1 MCELGLN
8 GIDYV
13 LLVLN
18 GGVDASDGE
27 GLCFLARLSLHQV
40 VLAHS
45 GLGWGS
51 GQDIGRLGASW
62 GSGPAVQHFL
72 GCRHTD
78 LHPRA
83 VSRAPLFL

>member
-27 GLCFLARLSLHQV
+27 GLWFLARLSLHQV
-40 VLAHS
+40 LAHS
-45 GLGWGS
+45 LGRGS
-51 GQDIGRLGASW
+51 GQDIGGLGGW
-62 GSGPAVQHFL
+62 GSGPAVQHFV
-72 GCRHTD
+72 GCRHAD

-83 VSRAPLFL
+83 VSRAPFFL

>member
-40 VLAHS
+40 LAHS
-45 GLGWGS
+45 LGRGRS
-51 GQDIGRLGASW
+51 G
-62 GSGPAVQHFL
+62 H
-72 GCRHTD
+72 
-78 LHPRA
+78 
-83 VSRAPLFL
+83 

>member
-40 VLAHS
+40 LTHS
-45 GLGWGS
+45 LGRGRS
-51 GQDIGRLGASW
+51 G
-62 GSGPAVQHFL
+62 H
-72 GCRHTD
+72 
-78 LHPRA
+78 
-83 VSRAPLFL
+83 